1 MIIKSYILE
10 NETQKLSD
18 LSSILFYGP
27 NIGLKKFFKDT
38 IKTSNKKKLIIN
50 FSQDDIIRNEELL
63 INELGTSSLFQEK
76 KIIFVDQATDK
87 IFPILQSSVEKIKEN
102 QIILFS
108 ENLDKKSKLR
118 NYFER
123 LNNSAAVACYEDNEI
138 SIRKI
143 IISKLKG
150 YRGLNANNI
159 NMIME
164 NCGLDRVKLDNE
176 LSKIIILFD
185 DKTINDRKLEALLN
199 IKVNENFNLLKDE
212 AINGNKI
219 NTNKL
224 LSETSLES
232 EKNILYLNI
241 INQRLNKLHDVLV
254 DAAGSDL
261 EQAINRLKPPIFWKD
276 KSTFLSQARKWNTS
290 KIKNMLNHTYN
301 LEIEIKSNSLISK
314 NILIKKLL
322 LDICQ
327 NANS

>member
-212 AINGNKI
+212 AINGNKT

-232 EKNILYLNI
+232 EKNTLYLNI

>member
-38 IKTSNKKKLIIN
+38 IKLSNKKKLIIN

-123 LNNSAAVACYEDNEI
+123 LDNSAAVACYEDNEI

-212 AINGNKI
+212 AINGNKT

>member
-1 MIIKSYILE
+1 MIIKSYILLIY
-10 NETQKLSD
+10 TQKPSD

-123 LNNSAAVACYEDNEI
+123 LDNSAAVACYEDNEI

-232 EKNILYLNI
+232 EKNTLYLNI

-254 DAAGSDL
+254 DAAGSNL

>member
-87 IFPILQSSVEKIKEN
+87 IFPILQSSIEKIKEN

-123 LNNSAAVACYEDNEI
+123 LDNSAAVACYEDNEI

-232 EKNILYLNI
+232 EKNTLYLNI

-254 DAAGSDL
+254 DAAGSNL

>member
-123 LNNSAAVACYEDNEI
+123 LDNSAAVACYEDNEI

-212 AINGNKI
+212 AINGNKT

>member
-123 LNNSAAVACYEDNEI
+123 LDNSAAVACYEDNEI

-232 EKNILYLNI
+232 EKNTLYLNI

-254 DAAGSDL
+254 DAAGSNL